1 MSSLFHGKDDLTF
14 LKDATPE
21 ALAAA
26 MVMIGSVPIM
36 LVYPF
41 VQRYFIRGLT
51 LGAVKG

>member
-1 MSSLFHGKDDLTF
+1 MSAQFHGKTDPSY

-26 MVMIGSVPIM
+26 MVMIGSIPIM

-41 VQRYFIRGLT
+41 VQRYFVRGLT